1 MKRTMIY
8 LPDQT
13 HQGLRK
19 LAFETNTSIAELI
32 RRAVEMVYGEDI
44 TDTEDMEDELAKYR
58 ANPDAAV
65 DLETYLRQRRV
76 HVSTQA
82 NPARSARA

>member
-8 LPDQT
+8 LPDET

-32 RRAVEMVYGEDI
+32 RKAVDAVYGEDI
-44 TDTEDMEDELAKYR
+44 EDIRVMEEEIARYQAHPESAISLDEL
-58 ANPDAAV
+58 
-65 DLETYLRQRRV
+65 RRRKKV
-76 HVSTQA
+76 NV
-82 NPARSARA
+82 

>member
-19 LAFETNTSIAELI
+19 LAFEADTSIAELI
-32 RRAVEMVYGEDI
+32 RRAIEAVYGEDI
-44 TDTEDMEDELAKYR
+44 ADIRDGEEELAKYL
-58 ANPDAAV
+58 ANPSSAISLA
-65 DLETYLRQRRV
+65 ELRRRKKV
-76 HVSTQA
+76 NV
-82 NPARSARA
+82 

>member
-19 LAFETNTSIAELI
+19 IAFEHKTSIAELI
-32 RRAVEMVYGEDI
+32 RRAVDRAYGEDI
-44 TDTEDMEDELAKYR
+44 EDIRDGEEELAKYL
-58 ANPDAAV
+58 ADPSSAISWN
-65 DLETYLRQRRV
+65 ELRPKKKV
-76 HVSTQA
+76 NV
-82 NPARSARA
+82 

>member
-19 LAFETNTSIAELI
+19 LAFEANTSVADLI
-32 RRAVEMVYGEDI
+32 RKAVEAVYGEDI
-44 TDTEDMEDELAKYR
+44 EDIRVMEEELANYQAHPESAVSLDEL
-58 ANPDAAV
+58 
-65 DLETYLRQRRV
+65 RRRKKV
-76 HVSTQA
+76 NV
-82 NPARSARA
+82 